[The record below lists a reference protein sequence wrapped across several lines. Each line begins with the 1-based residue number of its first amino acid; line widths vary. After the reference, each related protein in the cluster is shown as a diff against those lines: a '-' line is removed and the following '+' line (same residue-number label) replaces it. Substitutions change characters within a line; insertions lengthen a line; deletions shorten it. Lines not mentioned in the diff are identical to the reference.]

1 MDKSMI
7 SGGTELR
14 SAGWKSLAA
23 RYGGAVAC
31 VIGATI
37 LRMVVNPYLGSRNP
51 YSAAF
56 LALLVAAR
64 YLGTGPSILVTVA
77 GGLIANYIFAGQ
89 GRHFQMDGLVLGF
102 YVIASAI
109 AIWLMEVQRRERAIA
124 EENARLASERLAEL
138 QQAIAARDSEQAL
151 TAKLHAIVESSED
164 AIISKGL
171 DGVIQS
177 WNNAAERMFGYTPEE
192 MVGKTMLPLL
202 PPDRVQEESG
212 IIERIRYGGKV
223 NHFETV
229 RIRKDGTHINVSL
242 TISPIYDESGK
253 VAGASH
259 IARDIT
265 EQKRMEEQMRQTQKL
280 ESLGVLAGGLAH
292 DFNNLL
298 TGIMGNAS
306 LALEDA
312 KNSVSLRD
320 HIDEILRSS
329 ERAAVLVRQM
339 LAYAGKGRYLIEPID
354 VSQQISEIV
363 ALIRT
368 SIPRSVHLELE
379 LHPECPPVD
388 ADQSQLQQLIMNLVI
403 NAAEAIGEQPG
414 TVTITTSHSQIND
427 EGQVVLTITDT
438 GCGMDDA
445 TKSQMFDPFFTTKF
459 TGRGL
464 GLAAVMGIIR
474 THRGSISVDSAPGR
488 GTTVNVVLPASTSVT
503 LAAVREEPADLRGS
517 GHILVVDDE
526 DLVRNL
532 ARFTLERFG
541 YTTEMASNGEEGLN
555 IFSARP
561 REFAAVILDLT
572 MPVMGGEEMLKHVRQ
587 IRPEVPV
594 LLSSGFSEID
604 ALRRFH
610 DRGLAGFVQKPYTAT
625 ALARKLKQALR
636 TAKVPNAK

>member
-1 MDKSMI
+1 
-7 SGGTELR
+7 LR
-14 SAGWKSLAA
+14 PAGWKSLPA
-23 RYGGAVAC
+23 RYGGAVVC
-31 VIGATI
+31 VAAATI
-37 LRMVVNPYLGSRNP
+37 LRMLVNPFLGSRNP

-64 YLGTGPSILVTVA
+64 YLGTGPSIVVGAA
-77 GGLIANYIFAGQ
+77 GGVIANYMFAGQ
-89 GRHFQMDGLVLGF
+89 SRHFQMDGLVLGF
-102 YVIASAI
+102 YVIASVV
-109 AIWLMEVQRRERAIA
+109 AIWLLEVQRRERVKA
-124 EENARLASERLAEL
+124 EENARLASERLTEL
-138 QQAIAARDSEQAL
+138 QQAIVARDSQQAL

-177 WNNAAERMFGYTPEE
+177 WNYAAERIFGYTSEE
-192 MVGKTMLPLL
+192 MVGRTMRPLL

-212 IIERIRYGGKV
+212 IIERIRYGGNVK
-223 NHFETV
+223 HFETV
-229 RIRKDGTHINVSL
+229 RVRKDGKHITVSL
-242 TISPIYDESGK
+242 TISPIYDEAGK
-253 VAGASH
+253 VVGASH

-265 EQKRMEEQMRQTQKL
+265 EQKHMEEQMRQTQKL

-306 LALEDA
+306 LSMEDLE
-312 KNSVSLRD
+312 NPVSLRE
-320 HIDEILRSS
+320 HIGEILMSS
-329 ERAAVLVRQM
+329 ERAALLVRQM

-354 VSQQISEIV
+354 VSQQITEIV

-368 SIPRSVHLELE
+368 SIPRSVQLVLQ
-379 LHPECPPVD
+379 LDSDPPRVD
-388 ADQSQLQQLIMNLVI
+388 ADRSQLHQLIMNLAI

-414 TVTITTSHSQIND
+414 TVTITTSHTRIND
-427 EGQVVLTITDT
+427 EGQVVLTIADT
-438 GCGMDDA
+438 GCGMDEA

-474 THRGSISVDSAPGR
+474 THRGSISVDSAPGK
-488 GTTVNVVLPASTSVT
+488 GTTVAVVLPASTAVT
-503 LAAVREEPADLRGS
+503 PAAAAVEPVELRGS

-532 ARFTLERFG
+532 AKFTLERYG
-541 YTTEMASNGEEGLN
+541 YTTELASNGEEGLN

-561 REFAAVILDLT
+561 GEFAAVILDLT
-572 MPVMGGEEMLKHVRQ
+572 MPVMGGEEMLTHVRR
-587 IRPEVPV
+587 IRPDVPV
-594 LLSSGFSEID
+594 VLSSGFSEID

-610 DRGLAGFVQKPYTAT
+610 DRGLAGFLQKPYTAT

-636 TAKVPNAK
+636 IANVPNAK

>member
-1 MDKSMI
+1 M
-7 SGGTELR
+7 R
-14 SAGWKSLAA
+14 PAGWKSLPA
-23 RYGGAVAC
+23 RYGGAVVC
-31 VIGATI
+31 VAAATI
-37 LRMVVNPYLGSRNP
+37 LRMLVNPFLGSRNP

-64 YLGTGPSILVTVA
+64 YLGTGPSIVVGAA
-77 GGLIANYIFAGQ
+77 GGVIANYMFAGQ
-89 GRHFQMDGLVLGF
+89 SRHFQMDGLVLGF
-102 YVIASAI
+102 YVIASVV
-109 AIWLMEVQRRERAIA
+109 AIWLLEVQRRERVKA
-124 EENARLASERLAEL
+124 EENARLASERLTEL
-138 QQAIAARDSEQAL
+138 QQAIVARDSQQAL

-177 WNNAAERMFGYTPEE
+177 WNYAAERIFGYTSEE
-192 MVGKTMLPLL
+192 MVGRTMRPLL

-212 IIERIRYGGKV
+212 IIERIRYGGNVK
-223 NHFETV
+223 HFETV
-229 RIRKDGTHINVSL
+229 RVRKDGKHITVSL
-242 TISPIYDESGK
+242 TISPIYDEAGK
-253 VAGASH
+253 VVGASH

-265 EQKRMEEQMRQTQKL
+265 EQKHMEEQMRQTQKL

-306 LALEDA
+306 LSMEDLE
-312 KNSVSLRD
+312 NPVSLRE
-320 HIDEILRSS
+320 HIGEILMSS
-329 ERAAVLVRQM
+329 ERAALLVRQM

-354 VSQQISEIV
+354 VSQQITEIV

-368 SIPRSVHLELE
+368 SIPRSVQLVLQ
-379 LHPECPPVD
+379 LDSDPPRVD
-388 ADQSQLQQLIMNLVI
+388 ADRSQLHQLIMNLAI

-414 TVTITTSHSQIND
+414 TVTITTSHTRIND

-438 GCGMDDA
+438 GCGMDEA

-474 THRGSISVDSAPGR
+474 THRGSISVDSAPGK
-488 GTTVNVVLPASTSVT
+488 GTTVAVVLPASTAVT
-503 LAAVREEPADLRGS
+503 PAAAAVEPVELRGS

-532 ARFTLERFG
+532 AKFTLERYG
-541 YTTEMASNGEEGLN
+541 YTTELASNGEEGLN

-561 REFAAVILDLT
+561 GEFAAVILDLT
-572 MPVMGGEEMLKHVRQ
+572 MPVMGGEEMLTHVRR
-587 IRPEVPV
+587 IRPDVPV
-594 LLSSGFSEID
+594 VLSSGFSEID

-610 DRGLAGFVQKPYTAT
+610 DRGLAGFLQKPYTAT

-636 TAKVPNAK
+636 IANVPNAK

>member
-1 MDKSMI
+1 
-7 SGGTELR
+7 LR
-14 SAGWKSLAA
+14 PAGWKSLPA
-23 RYGGAVAC
+23 RYGGAVVC
-31 VIGATI
+31 VAAATI
-37 LRMVVNPYLGSRNP
+37 LRMLVNPFLGSRNP

-64 YLGTGPSILVTVA
+64 YLGTGPSIVVGAA
-77 GGLIANYIFAGQ
+77 GGVIANYMFAGQ
-89 GRHFQMDGLVLGF
+89 SRHFQMDGLVLGF
-102 YVIASAI
+102 YVIASVV
-109 AIWLMEVQRRERAIA
+109 AIWLLEVQRRERVKA
-124 EENARLASERLAEL
+124 EENARLASERLTEL
-138 QQAIAARDSEQAL
+138 QQAIVARDSQQAL

-177 WNNAAERMFGYTPEE
+177 WNYAAERIFGYTSEE
-192 MVGKTMLPLL
+192 MVGRTMRPLL

-212 IIERIRYGGKV
+212 IIERIRYGGNVK
-223 NHFETV
+223 HFETV
-229 RIRKDGTHINVSL
+229 RVRKDGKHITVSL
-242 TISPIYDESGK
+242 TISPIYDEAGK
-253 VAGASH
+253 VVGASH

-265 EQKRMEEQMRQTQKL
+265 EQKHMEEQMRQTQKL

-306 LALEDA
+306 LSMEDLE
-312 KNSVSLRD
+312 NPVSLRE
-320 HIDEILRSS
+320 HIGEILMSS
-329 ERAAVLVRQM
+329 ERAALLVRQM

-354 VSQQISEIV
+354 VSQQITEIV

-368 SIPRSVHLELE
+368 SIPRSVQLVLQ
-379 LHPECPPVD
+379 LDSDPPRVD
-388 ADQSQLQQLIMNLVI
+388 ADRSQLHQLIMNLAI

-414 TVTITTSHSQIND
+414 TVTITTSHTRIND

-438 GCGMDDA
+438 GCGMDEA

-474 THRGSISVDSAPGR
+474 THRGSISVDSAPGK
-488 GTTVNVVLPASTSVT
+488 GTTVAVVLPASTAVT
-503 LAAVREEPADLRGS
+503 PAAAAVEPVELRGS

-532 ARFTLERFG
+532 AKFTLERYG
-541 YTTEMASNGEEGLN
+541 YTTELASNGEEGLN

-561 REFAAVILDLT
+561 GEFAAVILDLT
-572 MPVMGGEEMLKHVRQ
+572 MPVMGGEEMLTHVRR
-587 IRPEVPV
+587 IRPDVPV
-594 LLSSGFSEID
+594 VLSSGFSEID

-610 DRGLAGFVQKPYTAT
+610 DRGLAGFLQKPYTAT

-636 TAKVPNAK
+636 IANVPNAK

>member
-1 MDKSMI
+1 
-7 SGGTELR
+7 LR
-14 SAGWKSLAA
+14 PAGWKSLPA
-23 RYGGAVAC
+23 RYGGAVVC
-31 VIGATI
+31 VAAATI
-37 LRMVVNPYLGSRNP
+37 LRMLVNPFLGSRNP

-64 YLGTGPSILVTVA
+64 YLGTGPSIVVGAA
-77 GGLIANYIFAGQ
+77 GGVIANYMFAGQ

-102 YVIASAI
+102 YVIASI
-109 AIWLMEVQRRERAIA
+109 VAIWLLEVQRRERVKA
-124 EENARLASERLAEL
+124 EENARLASERLTEL
-138 QQAIAARDSEQAL
+138 QQAIAARDSQQAL

-177 WNNAAERMFGYTPEE
+177 WNYAAERIFGYTSEE
-192 MVGKTMLPLL
+192 MVGRTMRPLL

-212 IIERIRYGGKV
+212 IIERIRYGGNVK
-223 NHFETV
+223 HFETV
-229 RIRKDGTHINVSL
+229 RVRKDGKHITVSL
-242 TISPIYDESGK
+242 TISPIYDEAGK
-253 VAGASH
+253 VVGASH

-265 EQKRMEEQMRQTQKL
+265 EQKHMEEQMSQTQKL

-306 LALEDA
+306 LSMEDLE
-312 KNSVSLRD
+312 NPVSLRE
-320 HIDEILRSS
+320 HIGEILMSS
-329 ERAAVLVRQM
+329 ERAALLVRQM

-354 VSQQISEIV
+354 VSQQITEIV

-368 SIPRSVHLELE
+368 SIPRSVQLVLQ
-379 LHPECPPVD
+379 LDSDPPRVD
-388 ADQSQLQQLIMNLVI
+388 ADRSQLHQLIMNLAI

-414 TVTITTSHSQIND
+414 TVTITTSHTRIND

-438 GCGMDDA
+438 GCGMDEA

-474 THRGSISVDSAPGR
+474 THRGSISVDSAPGK
-488 GTTVNVVLPASTSVT
+488 GTTVAVVLPASTAVT
-503 LAAVREEPADLRGS
+503 PAAAAVEPVDLRGS

-532 ARFTLERFG
+532 AKFTLERYG
-541 YTTEMASNGEEGLN
+541 YTTEVASNGEEGLN

-561 REFAAVILDLT
+561 GEFAAVILDLT
-572 MPVMGGEEMLKHVRQ
+572 MPVMGGEEILTHVRR
-587 IRPEVPV
+587 IRPDVPV
-594 LLSSGFSEID
+594 VLSSGFSEID

-610 DRGLAGFVQKPYTAT
+610 DRGLAGFLQKPYTAT

-636 TAKVPNAK
+636 VANVPNAK

>member
-1 MDKSMI
+1 
-7 SGGTELR
+7 LR
-14 SAGWKSLAA
+14 PAGWKSLPA
-23 RYGGAVAC
+23 RYGGAVVC
-31 VIGATI
+31 VAAATI
-37 LRMVVNPYLGSRNP
+37 LRMLVNPFLGSRNP

-64 YLGTGPSILVTVA
+64 YLGTGPSIVVGAA
-77 GGLIANYIFAGQ
+77 GGVIANYMFAGQ

-102 YVIASAI
+102 YVIASI
-109 AIWLMEVQRRERAIA
+109 VAIWLLEVQRRERVKA
-124 EENARLASERLAEL
+124 EENARLASERLTEL
-138 QQAIAARDSEQAL
+138 QQAIAARDSQQAL

-177 WNNAAERMFGYTPEE
+177 WNYAAERIFGYTSEE
-192 MVGKTMLPLL
+192 MVGRTMRPLL

-212 IIERIRYGGKV
+212 IIERIRYGGNVK
-223 NHFETV
+223 HFETV
-229 RIRKDGTHINVSL
+229 RVRKDGKHITVSL
-242 TISPIYDESGK
+242 TISPIYDEAGK
-253 VAGASH
+253 VVGASH

-265 EQKRMEEQMRQTQKL
+265 EQKHMEEQMSQTQKL

-306 LALEDA
+306 LSMEDLE
-312 KNSVSLRD
+312 NPVSLRE
-320 HIDEILRSS
+320 HIGEILMSS
-329 ERAAVLVRQM
+329 ERAALLVRQM

-354 VSQQISEIV
+354 VSQQITEIV

-368 SIPRSVHLELE
+368 SIPRSVQLVLQ
-379 LHPECPPVD
+379 LDSDPPRVD
-388 ADQSQLQQLIMNLVI
+388 ADRSQLHQLIMNLAI

-414 TVTITTSHSQIND
+414 TVTITTSHTRIND

-438 GCGMDDA
+438 GCGMDEA

-474 THRGSISVDSAPGR
+474 THRGSISVDSAPGK
-488 GTTVNVVLPASTSVT
+488 GTTVAVGLPASTAVT
-503 LAAVREEPADLRGS
+503 PAAAAVEPVDLRGS

-532 ARFTLERFG
+532 AKFTLERYG
-541 YTTEMASNGEEGLN
+541 YTTEVASNGEEGLN

-561 REFAAVILDLT
+561 GEFAAVILDLT
-572 MPVMGGEEMLKHVRQ
+572 MPVMGGEEMLTHVRR
-587 IRPEVPV
+587 IRPDVPV
-594 LLSSGFSEID
+594 VLSSGFSEID

-610 DRGLAGFVQKPYTAT
+610 DRGLAGFLQKPYTAT

-636 TAKVPNAK
+636 VANVPNAK